1 MNFNCLSVKPLLTS
15 FCLTGIF
22 SQLFLYICQITE
34 YLFTTATYNEIE
46 LVARLNGGDQQAMSE
61 LYDRFS
67 GALLG
72 VIMKIITDQA
82 TAEDV
87 LQETM
92 IKIWN
97 NISSFDTSKGRLFTW
112 MINIARNQSIDKTR
126 SKNFKNSS
134 QNSSLEDSVYIS
146 ETIPAAGASA
156 DTMDVKNWLL
166 HLPEDNRKLMRL
178 AYFMGYTQ
186 EEISNE
192 LNIPL
197 GTVKTKIRNSLI
209 LLRKKLNVT

>member
-1 MNFNCLSVKPLLTS
+1 
-15 FCLTGIF
+15 
-22 SQLFLYICQITE
+22 
-34 YLFTTATYNEIE
+34 LFTTATYNETD
-46 LVARLNGGDQQAMSE
+46 LVARLNNGDQQAMSE

-67 GALLG
+67 GAILG

-92 IKIWN
+92 LKIWN
-97 NISSFDTSKGRLFTW
+97 NISSYDTSKGRLFTW

-134 QNSSLEDSVYIS
+134 QNSSLEDSVYVS
-146 ETIPAAGASA
+146 ETVPSAGASV
-156 DTMDVKNWLL
+156 DTMDVQNWLL
-166 HLPEDNRKLMRL
+166 YLPEENRQLMRL

-186 EEISNE
+186 EEISKE
-192 LNIPL
+192 LNMPL

-209 LLRKKLNVT
+209 VLRKKLNVT

>member
-1 MNFNCLSVKPLLTS
+1 MYSA
-15 FCLTGIF
+15 
-22 SQLFLYICQITE
+22 
-34 YLFTTATYNEIE
+34 ATYNESE
-46 LVARLNGGDQQAMSE
+46 LVGRLTNGDQQAMSE

-67 GALLG
+67 GAILG

-92 IKIWN
+92 LKIWN
-97 NISSFDTSKGRLFTW
+97 NIGSFDTSKGRLFTW

-126 SKNFKNSS
+126 SKGFKNSS
-134 QNSSLEDSVYIS
+134 QNSSLEDSVYVS
-146 ETIPAAGASA
+146 ETVPSAGASV
-156 DTMDVKNWLL
+156 DTMDVQNWLL
-166 HLPEDNRKLMRL
+166 QLPEENRQLMRL

-186 EEISNE
+186 EEISKE
-192 LNIPL
+192 LNMPL

-209 LLRKKLNVT
+209 VLRKKLNVT

>member
-1 MNFNCLSVKPLLTS
+1 MFKL
-15 FCLTGIF
+15 IF
-22 SQLFLYICQITE
+22 SELFVYICSLSY
-34 YLFTTATYNEIE
+34 YLYTAATYHETE
-46 LVARLNGGDQQAMSE
+46 LVTRLKNGDQQAMSE

-67 GALLG
+67 SALLG
-72 VIMKIITDQA
+72 IIMKVIPDQA

-97 NISSFDTSKGRLFTW
+97 NIGSFDSAKGRLFTW

-126 SKNFKNSS
+126 SKGFKQQSKNSS
-134 QNSSLEDSVYIS
+134 VEDSVYLNES
-146 ETIPAAGASA
+146 IPAAGANA

-166 HLPEDNRKLMRL
+166 HLPEENRQLMRL

-186 EEISNE
+186 EEISKE
-192 LNIPL
+192 LNMPL

>member
-1 MNFNCLSVKPLLTS
+1 M
-15 FCLTGIF
+15 
-22 SQLFLYICQITE
+22 
-34 YLFTTATYNEIE
+34 FTTATYNETE
-46 LVARLNGGDQQAMSE
+46 LVYRLNNGEQQAMSE

-92 IKIWN
+92 VKIWN

-126 SKNFKNSS
+126 SKNFKNSA
-134 QNSSLEDSVYIS
+134 QNSSLEDSVYVS

-166 HLPEDNRKLMRL
+166 HLPEENRKLMRL

-186 EEISNE
+186 EEISKE

>member
-1 MNFNCLSVKPLLTS
+1 MYTA
-15 FCLTGIF
+15 
-22 SQLFLYICQITE
+22 
-34 YLFTTATYNEIE
+34 ATYHETE
-46 LVARLNGGDQQAMSE
+46 LVTRLKNGDQQAMSE

-67 GALLG
+67 AALLG
-72 VIMKIITDQA
+72 IIMKVIADQA

-97 NISSFDTSKGRLFTW
+97 NIGSFDSAKGRLFTW

-126 SKNFKNSS
+126 SKGFKQQSKNSS
-134 QNSSLEDSVYIS
+134 VEDSVYLNES
-146 ETIPAAGASA
+146 IPAAGTSA

-166 HLPEDNRKLMRL
+166 HLPEENRQLMRL

-186 EEISNE
+186 EEISKE
-192 LNIPL
+192 LNMPL

>member
-1 MNFNCLSVKPLLTS
+1 MYTA
-15 FCLTGIF
+15 
-22 SQLFLYICQITE
+22 
-34 YLFTTATYNEIE
+34 ATYHETE
-46 LVARLNGGDQQAMSE
+46 LVTRLKNGDQQAMSE

-82 TAEDV
+82 AAEDV
-87 LQETM
+87 LQEAM
-92 IKIWN
+92 IKIWS
-97 NISSFDTSKGRLFTW
+97 NIGSFDPAKGRLFTW

-126 SKNFKNSS
+126 SKGFNQQSKNSS
-134 QNSSLEDSVYIS
+134 IEDSVYLS
-146 ETIPAAGASA
+146 ETLPSAAANA

-166 HLPEDNRKLMRL
+166 HLPEENRQLMRL

-186 EEISNE
+186 EEISKE
-192 LNIPL
+192 LNMPL

>member
-1 MNFNCLSVKPLLTS
+1 MFKL
-15 FCLTGIF
+15 IF
-22 SQLFLYICQITE
+22 YQLFVYICSLSY
-34 YLFTTATYNEIE
+34 YLYTAATYNETE
-46 LVARLNGGDQQAMSE
+46 LVSRLNSGDQQAMSE

-67 GALLG
+67 AALLG
-72 VIMKIITDQA
+72 IIMKVITDQA

-97 NISSFDTSKGRLFTW
+97 NIGSFDSAKGRLFTW

-126 SKNFKNSS
+126 SKGFKQQSKNSS
-134 QNSSLEDSVYIS
+134 VEDSVYLNES
-146 ETIPAAGASA
+146 IPAAGASA

-166 HLPEDNRKLMRL
+166 HLPEENRQLMRL

-186 EEISNE
+186 EEISKE
-192 LNIPL
+192 LNMPL

>member
-1 MNFNCLSVKPLLTS
+1 M
-15 FCLTGIF
+15 
-22 SQLFLYICQITE
+22 
-34 YLFTTATYNEIE
+34 FTAATYNETE
-46 LVARLNGGDQQAMSE
+46 LVSRLNNGDQQAMSE

-67 GALLG
+67 GAILG

-92 IKIWN
+92 LKIWN
-97 NISSFDTSKGRLFTW
+97 NINSFDTSKGRLFTW

-134 QNSSLEDSVYIS
+134 QNSSLEDSVYVS
-146 ETIPAAGASA
+146 ETVPSAGASV
-156 DTMDVKNWLL
+156 DTMDVQNWLL
-166 HLPEDNRKLMRL
+166 HLPEENRQLMRL

-186 EEISNE
+186 EEISKE
-192 LNIPL
+192 LNMPL

-209 LLRKKLNVT
+209 VLRKKLNVT

>member
-1 MNFNCLSVKPLLTS
+1 M
-15 FCLTGIF
+15 
-22 SQLFLYICQITE
+22 
-34 YLFTTATYNEIE
+34 
-46 LVARLNGGDQQAMSE
+46 RLNKGEQQAMSE

-67 GALLG
+67 GAILG

-92 IKIWN
+92 LKIWN
-97 NISSFDTSKGRLFTW
+97 NIGSFDTSKGRLFTW
-112 MINIARNQSIDKTR
+112 MINIARNQAIDKTR
-126 SKNFKNSS
+126 SKNYKNSS
-134 QNSSLEDSVYIS
+134 QNSSLEDSVYVS
-146 ETIPAAGASA
+146 ETVPAAGASA
-156 DTMDVKNWLL
+156 DTMDVQNWLL
-166 HLPEDNRKLMRL
+166 HLPEDNRQLMRL

-186 EEISNE
+186 EEISKE
-192 LNIPL
+192 LNMPL

>member
-1 MNFNCLSVKPLLTS
+1 LFVASSSTLVK
-15 FCLTGIF
+15 
-22 SQLFLYICQITE
+22 QLYF
-34 YLFTTATYNEIE
+34 LFTVATYNETD
-46 LVARLNGGDQQAMSE
+46 LVTRLNNGDQQAMSE

-67 GALLG
+67 GAILG

-92 IKIWN
+92 LKIWN
-97 NISSFDTSKGRLFTW
+97 NIGSFDTAKGRLFTW
-112 MINIARNQSIDKTR
+112 MINIARNQAIDKTR

-134 QNSSLEDSVYIS
+134 QNSSLEDSVYVS
-146 ETIPAAGASA
+146 ETVPSAGASV
-156 DTMDVKNWLL
+156 DTMDVQNWLL
-166 HLPEDNRKLMRL
+166 HLPEENRHLMRL

-186 EEISNE
+186 EEISKE
-192 LNIPL
+192 LDMPL

>member
-1 MNFNCLSVKPLLTS
+1 L
-15 FCLTGIF
+15 F
-22 SQLFLYICQITE
+22 SS
-34 YLFTTATYNEIE
+34 ATYNETE
-46 LVARLNGGDQQAMSE
+46 LTSRLKNGDQQAMSE

-72 VIMKIITDQA
+72 IIMKVVSDQA

-97 NISSFDTSKGRLFTW
+97 NIGSFDSAKGRLFTW

-126 SKNFKNSS
+126 SKGYKQQSKNSS
-134 QNSSLEDSVYIS
+134 VEDFVYLS
-146 ETIPAAGASA
+146 ESIPAAGASA
-156 DTMDVKNWLL
+156 DIVDVKNWLV
-166 HLPEDNRKLMRL
+166 HLPEENRQLMQL

-186 EEISNE
+186 EEISKE
-192 LNIPL
+192 LNMPL

>member
-1 MNFNCLSVKPLLTS
+1 M
-15 FCLTGIF
+15 F
-22 SQLFLYICQITE
+22 SA
-34 YLFTTATYNEIE
+34 ATYNESE
-46 LVARLNGGDQQAMSE
+46 LVGRLTNGDQQAMSE

-67 GALLG
+67 GAILG

-92 IKIWN
+92 LKIWN
-97 NISSFDTSKGRLFTW
+97 NIGSFDTSKGRLFTW

-126 SKNFKNSS
+126 SKGFKNSS
-134 QNSSLEDSVYIS
+134 QNSSLEDSVYVS
-146 ETIPAAGASA
+146 ETVPSAGASV
-156 DTMDVKNWLL
+156 DTMDVQNWLL
-166 HLPEDNRKLMRL
+166 QLPEENQQLMRL

-186 EEISNE
+186 EEISKE
-192 LNIPL
+192 LNMPL

-209 LLRKKLNVT
+209 VLRKKLNVT

>member
-1 MNFNCLSVKPLLTS
+1 
-15 FCLTGIF
+15 
-22 SQLFLYICQITE
+22 LYTA
-34 YLFTTATYNEIE
+34 ATYNETE
-46 LVARLNGGDQQAMSE
+46 LVYRLKNGDQQAMSE

-67 GALLG
+67 AALLG
-72 VIMKIITDQA
+72 IIMKVITDQS

-97 NISSFDTSKGRLFTW
+97 NIGSFDSAKGRLFTW

-126 SKNFKNSS
+126 SKGFKQQSKNSS
-134 QNSSLEDSVYIS
+134 VEDSVYLNES
-146 ETIPAAGASA
+146 IPAAGA

-166 HLPEDNRKLMRL
+166 HLPEENRQLMRL

-186 EEISNE
+186 EEISKE
-192 LNIPL
+192 LNMPL

>member
-1 MNFNCLSVKPLLTS
+1 
-15 FCLTGIF
+15 
-22 SQLFLYICQITE
+22 
-34 YLFTTATYNEIE
+34 LFTTATYNETE
-46 LVARLNGGDQQAMSE
+46 LVARLNNGNQQAMSE

-67 GALLG
+67 GAILG
-72 VIMKIITDQA
+72 VIMKIISDQA

-92 IKIWN
+92 LKIWN
-97 NISSFDTSKGRLFTW
+97 NIGSFDTSKGRLFTW
-112 MINIARNQSIDKTR
+112 MINIARNQAIDKTR

-134 QNSSLEDSVYIS
+134 QNSSLEDSVYVS
-146 ETIPAAGASA
+146 ETVPSGGASV
-156 DTMDVKNWLL
+156 DTMDVQNWLL
-166 HLPEDNRKLMRL
+166 HLPEENRQLMRL

-186 EEISNE
+186 EEISKE
-192 LNIPL
+192 LNMPL